1 MKKKVLMML
10 PCIAAIAIA
19 TFIGKKTF
27 ESHAYETNNLL
38 IQNVEALSQSS
49 DYVDNTVRVRYARAG
64 YCWKCNTNYS
74 DCPIESHGES
84 CKIYTIAWNKDHDLY
99 NCMTITADR
108 YKNGPGSWTLCET
121 QDNQCQGHKSNN
133 KPKDEQGHTY

>member
-1 MKKKVLMML
+1 MML
-10 PCIAAIAIA
+10 PCIASIAIA

-38 IQNVEALSQSS
+38 IQNIEALSQSS
-49 DYVDNTVRVRYARAG
+49 GYVDNSVRVRYARAG

-108 YKNGPGSWTLCET
+108 YKNGPG
-121 QDNQCQGHKSNN
+121 
-133 KPKDEQGHTY
+133 